1 MPQAR
6 PQTLRGPLSGD
17 RNDCPMA
24 HALSQISGKWKP
36 RLLHRLMLGEAGFL
50 ELLRDFPV
58 MNRKVLAEQLRAL
71 VRDGLV
77 ERDPQDD
84 ARASV
89 RYRLSPDGKRLA
101 PALQALFHWA
111 TTRGG

>member
-1 MPQAR
+1 MPPTR
-6 PQTLRGPLSGD
+6 PQPPRGPLSGD
-17 RNDCPMA
+17 DNDCPMA
-24 HALSQISGKWKP
+24 RALAQISGKWKP

-77 ERDPQDD
+77 EREPQDD

-89 RYRLSPDGKRLA
+89 RYRLSADGNRLA
-101 PALQALFHWA
+101 PALEALFLWS
-111 TTRGG
+111 TRRGI